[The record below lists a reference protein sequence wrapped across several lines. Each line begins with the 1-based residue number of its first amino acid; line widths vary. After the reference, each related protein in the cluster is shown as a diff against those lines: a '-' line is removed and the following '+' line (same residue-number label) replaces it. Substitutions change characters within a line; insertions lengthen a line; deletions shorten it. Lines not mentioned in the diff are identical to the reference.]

1 MILKSRIAAV
11 RALAGALADRHARSS
26 LFRAIA
32 AEKRLPAATC
42 SCCGYV
48 GRFYPAGL
56 NARLGQLCPS
66 CRSYERHRLVA
77 LAFERGFLD
86 VTGKEV
92 IHFAPEQAIRPLVLK
107 DKPASYVTADI
118 DPGKADRVLDLE
130 QIDLPDATIDVA
142 IASHVLEHVD
152 DRKALSELRR
162 ILKPGGKLIALVPLV
177 EGWAETF
184 EDPSLTRPEERQAY
198 FGRYDHVRFYGA
210 DFRDRIIASGFH
222 LDEFT
227 AGPID
232 SAKYRLSRGEKVF
245 LATKLM

>member
-1 MILKSRIAAV
+1 MSMKSRIAVV
-11 RALAGALADRHARSS
+11 RALAAALADKGARRS

-32 AEKRLPAATC
+32 AEKRLPAAEC

-48 GRFYPAGL
+48 GKFQPAGL

-86 VTGKEV
+86 VTGKDV

-130 QIDLPDATIDVA
+130 QIDLPDGSFDVA

-152 DRKALSELRR
+152 DRKTLSELRR
-162 ILKPGGKLIALVPLV
+162 ILKPGGQLIALVPLI
-177 EGWAETF
+177 EGWGKTF
-184 EDPSLTRPEERQAY
+184 EDPTLTSREERQAY

-210 DFRDRIIASGFH
+210 DFRDLITQAGFD
-222 LDEFT
+222 LTEFT
-227 AGPID
+227 AGPVD
-232 SAKYRLSRGEKVF
+232 SVKYRLSRGEKVF
-245 LATKLM
+245 LATKPA